1 LFKRTEKGNGM
12 KAVLVVAL
20 ALLLR
25 GTTIEAADKMTVAY
39 ATLGPA
45 LSPGWVT
52 SEKRIWRKHGLDVDL
67 VYLGGGARSVPA
79 LLSNSIQLFFG
90 SDTAAYVAAIQGA
103 KVVKLGVTMNTLGY
117 FLMTTP
123 EIRSIAD
130 LKGKVLGIG
139 LGRDLPYAHLTKILR
154 DNGIDPKTDV
164 KILPLGGGPGGYIAA
179 LKAGRIQASLII
191 PPNHLVAEK
200 AGLKALTKIDVP
212 TLAGGLNT
220 TQPLLEKNRDMFLR
234 FVKGYL
240 EGIHFMIR
248 NKEESLQVFAKYLQN
263 SDPAVNNY
271 LYDDI
276 TGRIEKDLRPSSEA
290 IRYMLDLIVL
300 DHPQAQRVSDK
311 DYWDLS
317 LLDEIGRSGFISQLQ
332 KGQ

>member
-1 LFKRTEKGNGM
+1 M

-311 DYWDLS
+311 DYWDLT
-317 LLDEIGRSGFISQLQ
+317 LLDEIRRSGFLNQLQ
-332 KGQ
+332 KSS

>member
-1 LFKRTEKGNGM
+1 M
-12 KAVLVVAL
+12 KTFLAGVGL
-20 ALLLR
+20 ALQF
-25 GTTIEAADKMTVAY
+25 TSAVAAEKMTVAY

-52 SEKRIWRKHGLDVDL
+52 SDKGIWRKHGLDVDL
-67 VYLGGGARSVPA
+67 VYLGGGSRSVPA
-79 LLSNSIQLFFG
+79 LLSGSIQLFFG

-103 KVVKLGVTMNTLGY
+103 KIVKLGVTMNTLGY
-117 FLMTTP
+117 FLMTSP
-123 EIRSIAD
+123 DIRSIAD

-139 LGRDLPYAHLTKILR
+139 LGRDLPYAHLTRILR

-164 KILPLGGGPGGYIAA
+164 KLLPLGGGPGGYISA
-179 LKAGRIQASLII
+179 LKAGRVQGSLLI

-220 TQPLLEKNRDMFLR
+220 SQPFLEKNRDTFIR

-240 EGIHFMIR
+240 EGIQYMTT
-248 NKEESLQVFAKYLQN
+248 NKNESLKTFAKYLQN
-263 SDPAVNNY
+263 SDPTVNAY

-276 TGRIEKDLRPSSEA
+276 TSRIEKDLRPTREA

-300 DHPQAQRVSDK
+300 DLPQAQRVSDK
-311 DYWDLS
+311 DFWDLS
-317 LLDEIGRSGFISQLQ
+317 LLDEIQKSGFIDQLQ
-332 KGQ
+332 KN

>member
-1 LFKRTEKGNGM
+1 M
-12 KAVLVVAL
+12 KTFLAGVGL
-20 ALLLR
+20 ALQF
-25 GTTIEAADKMTVAY
+25 TSAVAAEKMTVAY

-52 SEKRIWRKHGLDVDL
+52 SDKGIWRKHGLDVDL
-67 VYLGGGARSVPA
+67 VYLGGGSRSVPA
-79 LLSNSIQLFFG
+79 LLSGSIQLFFG

-103 KVVKLGVTMNTLGY
+103 KIVKLGVTMNTLGY
-117 FLMTTP
+117 FLMTSP
-123 EIRSIAD
+123 DIRSIAD

-139 LGRDLPYAHLTKILR
+139 LGRDLPYAHLTRILR

-164 KILPLGGGPGGYIAA
+164 KLLPLGGGPGGYISA
-179 LKAGRIQASLII
+179 LKAGRVQGSLLI

-220 TQPLLEKNRDMFLR
+220 SQPFLEKNRDTFIR

-240 EGIHFMIR
+240 EGIQYLTT
-248 NKEESLQVFAKYLQN
+248 NKNESLKTFAKYLQN
-263 SDPAVNNY
+263 SDPTVNAY

-276 TGRIEKDLRPSSEA
+276 TSRIEKDLRPTREA
-290 IRYMLDLIVL
+290 IQYMLDLIVL
-300 DHPQAQRVSDK
+300 DLPQAQRVSDK
-311 DYWDLS
+311 DFWDLS
-317 LLDEIGRSGFISQLQ
+317 LLDEIQKSGFIDQLQ
-332 KGQ
+332 KN

>member
-1 LFKRTEKGNGM
+1 M
-12 KAVLVVAL
+12 KTFLAAVGL
-20 ALLLR
+20 ALQF
-25 GTTIEAADKMTVAY
+25 TSAVAAEKMTVAY

-52 SEKRIWRKHGLDVDL
+52 SDKGIWRKHGLDVDL
-67 VYLGGGARSVPA
+67 VYLGGGSRSVPA
-79 LLSNSIQLFFG
+79 LLSGSIQLFFG

-103 KVVKLGVTMNTLGY
+103 KIVKLGVTMNTLGY
-117 FLMTTP
+117 FLMTSP
-123 EIRSIAD
+123 DIRSIAD

-139 LGRDLPYAHLTKILR
+139 LGRDLPYAHLTRILR

-164 KILPLGGGPGGYIAA
+164 KLLPLGGGPGGYISA
-179 LKAGRIQASLII
+179 LKAGRVQGSLLI

-220 TQPLLEKNRDMFLR
+220 SQPFLEKNRDTFIR

-240 EGIHFMIR
+240 EGIQYMTT
-248 NKEESLQVFAKYLQN
+248 NKNESLKTFAKYLQN
-263 SDPAVNNY
+263 SDPAVNAY

-276 TGRIEKDLRPSSEA
+276 TSRIEKDLRPTREA

-300 DHPQAQRVSDK
+300 DLPQAQRVSDK
-311 DYWDLS
+311 D
-317 LLDEIGRSGFISQLQ
+317 SGI
-332 KGQ
+332 

>member
-1 LFKRTEKGNGM
+1 M
-12 KAVLVVAL
+12 KAVLIVVL
-20 ALLLR
+20 AMLLR

-52 SEKRIWRKHGLDVDL
+52 SEKRVWQKHGLDVDL

-103 KVVKLGVTMNTLGY
+103 RVVKLGVTMNTLGY

-123 EIRSIAD
+123 EIQSIAD

-248 NKEESLQVFAKYLQN
+248 NKEESLKVFAKYLQN

-300 DHPQAQRVSDK
+300 DHPQAQRVADK

-317 LLDEIGRSGFISQLQ
+317 LLDEIRRSGFISQLQ

>member
-1 LFKRTEKGNGM
+1 MPNILISVLFVYWSST
-12 KAVLVVAL
+12 LH
-20 ALLLR
+20 
-25 GTTIEAADKMTVAY
+25 AADKMTVAY

-67 VYLGGGARSVPA
+67 VYLGGGSRSVPA
-79 LLSNSIQLFFG
+79 LMSGSIQLFMG
-90 SDTAAYVAAIQGA
+90 SDTAGYVAAIQGA

-117 FLMTTP
+117 FLMTAP

-130 LKGKVLGIG
+130 LKGKVLGVG
-139 LGRDLPYAHLTKILR
+139 LGRDLPYIHLTKILR
-154 DNGIDPKTDV
+154 DNGIDPKTEV
-164 KILPLGGGPGGYIAA
+164 KILPLGGGPGGYISA
-179 LKAGRIQASLII
+179 LKAGRVQASLII

-220 TQPLLEKNRDMFLR
+220 SQPMLEKNRDMFIR
-234 FVKGYL
+234 FLKGYL
-240 EGIHFMIR
+240 EGVYLMIR
-248 NKEESLQVFAKYLQN
+248 NKEESLKAFAKYLQN
-263 SDPAVNNY
+263 PDPVVNAY

-276 TGRIEKDLRPSSEA
+276 TSRIDRNLRPSSEA
-290 IRYMLDLIVL
+290 IRYMLDLIAL
-300 DHPQAQRVSDK
+300 DLPQAQRVSEK

-317 LLDEIGRSGFISQLQ
+317 LLDEIRRSGFMDQLQ
-332 KGQ
+332 KGF

>member
-1 LFKRTEKGNGM
+1 MPNILISVLFVYWSST
-12 KAVLVVAL
+12 LH
-20 ALLLR
+20 
-25 GTTIEAADKMTVAY
+25 AADKITVAY

-67 VYLGGGARSVPA
+67 VYLGGGSRSVPA
-79 LLSNSIQLFFG
+79 LMSGSIQLFMG
-90 SDTAAYVAAIQGA
+90 SDTAGYVAAIQGA

-117 FLMTTP
+117 FLMTAP

-130 LKGKVLGIG
+130 LKGKVLGVG
-139 LGRDLPYAHLTKILR
+139 LGRDLPYIHLTKILR
-154 DNGIDPKTDV
+154 DNGIDPKTEV
-164 KILPLGGGPGGYIAA
+164 KILPLGGGPGGYISA
-179 LKAGRIQASLII
+179 LKAGRVQASLII

-220 TQPLLEKNRDMFLR
+220 SQPMLEKNRDMFIR
-234 FVKGYL
+234 FLKGYL
-240 EGIHFMIR
+240 EGVYFMIR
-248 NKEESLQVFAKYLQN
+248 NKEESLKAFAKYLQN
-263 SDPAVNNY
+263 PDPVVNAY

-276 TGRIEKDLRPSSEA
+276 TSRIDRNLRPSSEA
-290 IRYMLDLIVL
+290 IRYMLDLIAL
-300 DHPQAQRVSDK
+300 DLPQAQRVSEK

-317 LLDEIGRSGFISQLQ
+317 LLDEIRRSGFMDQLQ
-332 KGQ
+332 KGF

>member
-1 LFKRTEKGNGM
+1 M
-12 KAVLVVAL
+12 KTFLAAVGL
-20 ALLLR
+20 ALQF
-25 GTTIEAADKMTVAY
+25 TSAVAAEKMTVAY

-52 SEKRIWRKHGLDVDL
+52 SDKGIWRKHGLDVDL
-67 VYLGGGARSVPA
+67 VYLGGGSRSVPA
-79 LLSNSIQLFFG
+79 LLSGSIQLFFG

-103 KVVKLGVTMNTLGY
+103 KIVKLGVTMNTLGY
-117 FLMTTP
+117 FLMTSP
-123 EIRSIAD
+123 DIRSIAD

-139 LGRDLPYAHLTKILR
+139 LGRDLPYAHLTRLLR

-164 KILPLGGGPGGYIAA
+164 KLLPLGGGPGGYISA
-179 LKAGRIQASLII
+179 LKAGRVQGSLLI

-220 TQPLLEKNRDMFLR
+220 SQPFLEKNRETFIR

-240 EGIHFMIR
+240 EGIRYMTT
-248 NKEESLQVFAKYLQN
+248 NKNESLKTFAKYLQN
-263 SDPAVNNY
+263 SDPAVNAY

-276 TGRIEKDLRPSSEA
+276 TSRIEKDLRPTREA

-300 DHPQAQRVSDK
+300 DLPQAQRVSDK
-311 DYWDLS
+311 DFWDLS
-317 LLDEIGRSGFISQLQ
+317 LLDEIQKSGFIDQLQ
-332 KGQ
+332 KN

>member
-1 LFKRTEKGNGM
+1 M
-12 KAVLVVAL
+12 KIALL
-20 ALLLR
+20 ALVAILLR
-25 GTTIEAADKMTVAY
+25 SPILEAADKMTVAY

-52 SEKRIWRKHGLDVDL
+52 SEKRIWQKHGLDVDL

-79 LLSNSIQLFFG
+79 LLSGSIQLFFG

-103 KVVKLGVTMNTLGY
+103 RVVKLGVTMNTLGY

-123 EIRSIAD
+123 DVRSIAD
-130 LKGKVLGIG
+130 LKGKVVGIG

-164 KILPLGGGPGGYIAA
+164 KILPLGGGPGGYISA
-179 LKAGRIQASLII
+179 LKAGRVQASMII
-191 PPNHLVAEK
+191 PPNHLVAER

-220 TQPLLEKNRDMFLR
+220 SQPLLDRNRDMFVR
-234 FVKGYL
+234 FIKGYL
-240 EGIHFMIR
+240 EGIQFMIQ
-248 NKEESLQVFAKYLQN
+248 NKNESLKTFAKYLQN
-263 SDPAVNNY
+263 PDPAVNAY

-276 TGRIEKDLRPSSEA
+276 TSRIARDLRPSSEA

-317 LLDEIGRSGFISQLQ
+317 LLDDNRR
-332 KGQ
+332 

>member
-1 LFKRTEKGNGM
+1 M
-12 KAVLVVAL
+12 KTFLAGVGL
-20 ALLLR
+20 ALQF
-25 GTTIEAADKMTVAY
+25 TSAVAAEKMTVAY

-52 SEKRIWRKHGLDVDL
+52 SDKGIWRKHGLDVEL
-67 VYLGGGARSVPA
+67 VYLGGGSRSVPA
-79 LLSNSIQLFFG
+79 LLSGSIQLFFG

-103 KVVKLGVTMNTLGY
+103 KIVKLGVTMNTLGY
-117 FLMTTP
+117 FLMTSP
-123 EIRSIAD
+123 DIRSIAD

-139 LGRDLPYAHLTKILR
+139 LGRDLPYAHLTRILR

-164 KILPLGGGPGGYIAA
+164 KLLPLGGGPGGYISA
-179 LKAGRIQASLII
+179 LKAGRVQGSLLI

-220 TQPLLEKNRDMFLR
+220 SQPFLEKNRDTFIR

-240 EGIHFMIR
+240 EGIQYMTT
-248 NKEESLQVFAKYLQN
+248 NKNESLKTFAKYLQN
-263 SDPAVNNY
+263 SDPTVNAY

-276 TGRIEKDLRPSSEA
+276 TSRIEKDLRPTREA
-290 IRYMLDLIVL
+290 IQYMLDLIVL
-300 DHPQAQRVSDK
+300 DLPQAQRVSDK
-311 DYWDLS
+311 DFWDLS
-317 LLDEIGRSGFISQLQ
+317 LLDEIQKSGFIDQLQ
-332 KGQ
+332 KN

>member
-1 LFKRTEKGNGM
+1 M
-12 KAVLVVAL
+12 KTSF
-20 ALLLR
+20 LLLLVLILY
-25 GTTIEAADKMTVAY
+25 TSALHAAEKMTVAY

-52 SEKRIWRKHGLDVDL
+52 SDKGIWRKHGLDVDL
-67 VYLGGGARSVPA
+67 VYLGGGSRSVPA
-79 LLSNSIQLFFG
+79 LLSGSIQLFFG

-103 KVVKLGVTMNTLGY
+103 KIIKLGVTMNTLGY

-130 LKGKVLGIG
+130 LRGKVLGIG

-164 KILPLGGGPGGYIAA
+164 KFLPLGGGPGGYISA
-179 LKAGRIQASLII
+179 LKAGRVQASMLI

-220 TQPLLEKNRDMFLR
+220 SQPILEKNREMFSR
-234 FVKGYL
+234 FIKGYL
-240 EGIHFMIR
+240 EGIQYMIR
-248 NKEESLQVFAKYLQN
+248 NKSESLKTFAKYLQN
-263 SDPAVNNY
+263 SDPAVNAY
-271 LYDDI
+271 LYEDI
-276 TGRIEKDLRPSSEA
+276 TSRIEKDLRPTTEA
-290 IRYMLDLIVL
+290 IRYMLDLIAQDL
-300 DHPQAQRVSDK
+300 PQAQRVSDK
-311 DYWDLS
+311 EFWDLS
-317 LLDEIGRSGFISQLQ
+317 LLDEIKKSGFVDQLQ
-332 KGQ
+332 KN

>member
-1 LFKRTEKGNGM
+1 M
-12 KAVLVVAL
+12 KTFLAGIGL
-20 ALLLR
+20 ALQF
-25 GTTIEAADKMTVAY
+25 TSAVAAEKMTVAY

-52 SEKRIWRKHGLDVDL
+52 SDKGIWRKHGLDVDL
-67 VYLGGGARSVPA
+67 VYLGGGSRSVPA
-79 LLSNSIQLFFG
+79 LLSGSIQLFFG

-103 KVVKLGVTMNTLGY
+103 KIVKLGVTMNTLGY
-117 FLMTTP
+117 FLMTSP
-123 EIRSIAD
+123 DIRSIAD

-139 LGRDLPYAHLTKILR
+139 LGRDLPYAHLTRILR

-164 KILPLGGGPGGYIAA
+164 KLLPLGGGPGGYISA
-179 LKAGRIQASLII
+179 LKAGRVQGSLII

-220 TQPLLEKNRDMFLR
+220 SQPFLEKNRDTFIR

-240 EGIHFMIR
+240 EGIQYMTT
-248 NKEESLQVFAKYLQN
+248 NKNESLKTFAKYLQN
-263 SDPAVNNY
+263 SDPAVNAY

-276 TGRIEKDLRPSSEA
+276 TSRIEKDLRPTREA

-300 DHPQAQRVSDK
+300 DLPQAQRVSDK
-311 DYWDLS
+311 DFWDLS
-317 LLDEIGRSGFISQLQ
+317 LLDEIQKSGFIDQLQ
-332 KGQ
+332 KN

>member
-1 LFKRTEKGNGM
+1 MNLSSLILCAM
-12 KAVLVVAL
+12 LLQASAL
-20 ALLLR
+20 Q
-25 GTTIEAADKMTVAY
+25 AADKMTVAY

-79 LLSNSIQLFFG
+79 LLSNSIQLFLG

-103 KVVKLGVTMNTLGY
+103 KVMKLGVTMNTLGY
-117 FLMTTP
+117 FLMTVP

-164 KILPLGGGPGGYIAA
+164 KMLPLGGGPGGYIAA
-179 LKAGRIQASLII
+179 LKAGRVHASLII
-191 PPNHLVAEK
+191 PPNHLIAEK

-220 TQPLLEKNRDMFLR
+220 SQPLLEKNRDMFLR

-240 EGIHFMIR
+240 EGIYFMIR
-248 NKEESLQVFAKYLQN
+248 NKEESLKVFAKYLQN
-263 SDPAVNNY
+263 SDPTVNGY

-276 TGRIEKDLRPSSEA
+276 TSRIEKDLRPSTEA

-311 DYWDLS
+311 DYWDLTI
-317 LLDEIGRSGFISQLQ
+317 LDEIRRSGFIDQLQ
-332 KGQ
+332 KGL

>member
-1 LFKRTEKGNGM
+1 M
-12 KAVLVVAL
+12 KTFLAGVGL
-20 ALLLR
+20 ALQF
-25 GTTIEAADKMTVAY
+25 TSAVAAEKMTVAY

-52 SEKRIWRKHGLDVDL
+52 SDKGIWRKHGLDVDL
-67 VYLGGGARSVPA
+67 VYLGGGSRSVPA
-79 LLSNSIQLFFG
+79 LLSGSIQLFFG

-103 KVVKLGVTMNTLGY
+103 KIVKLGVTMNTLGY
-117 FLMTTP
+117 FLMTSP
-123 EIRSIAD
+123 DIRSIAD

-139 LGRDLPYAHLTKILR
+139 LGRDLPYAHLTRILR

-164 KILPLGGGPGGYIAA
+164 KLLPLGGGPGGYISA
-179 LKAGRIQASLII
+179 LKAGRVQASLLI

-220 TQPLLEKNRDMFLR
+220 SQPFLEKNRDTFIR

-240 EGIHFMIR
+240 EGIQYMTT
-248 NKEESLQVFAKYLQN
+248 NKNESLKTFAKYLQN
-263 SDPAVNNY
+263 SDPAVNAY

-276 TGRIEKDLRPSSEA
+276 TSRIEKDLRPTREA
-290 IRYMLDLIVL
+290 IQYMLDLIVL
-300 DHPQAQRVSDK
+300 DLPQAQRVSDK
-311 DYWDLS
+311 DFWDLS
-317 LLDEIGRSGFISQLQ
+317 LLDEIQKSGFIDQLQ
-332 KGQ
+332 KN

>member
-1 LFKRTEKGNGM
+1 MPNILISVLFVYWSST
-12 KAVLVVAL
+12 LH
-20 ALLLR
+20 
-25 GTTIEAADKMTVAY
+25 AADKMTVAY

-67 VYLGGGARSVPA
+67 VYLGGGSRSVPA
-79 LLSNSIQLFFG
+79 LMSGSIQLFMG
-90 SDTAAYVAAIQGA
+90 SDTAGYVAAIQGA

-117 FLMTTP
+117 FLMTAP

-130 LKGKVLGIG
+130 LKGKVLGVG
-139 LGRDLPYAHLTKILR
+139 LGRDLPYIHLTKILR
-154 DNGIDPKTDV
+154 DNGIDPKTEV
-164 KILPLGGGPGGYIAA
+164 KILPLGGGPGGYISA
-179 LKAGRIQASLII
+179 LKTGRVQASLII

-220 TQPLLEKNRDMFLR
+220 SQPMLEKNRVMFIR
-234 FVKGYL
+234 FLKGYL
-240 EGIHFMIR
+240 EGVYFMIR
-248 NKEESLQVFAKYLQN
+248 NKEESLKAFAKYLQN
-263 SDPAVNNY
+263 PDPVVNAY

-276 TGRIEKDLRPSSEA
+276 TSRIDRNLRPSSEA
-290 IRYMLDLIVL
+290 IRYMLDLIAL
-300 DHPQAQRVSDK
+300 DLPQAQRVSEK

-317 LLDEIGRSGFISQLQ
+317 LLDEIRRSGFMDQLQ
-332 KGQ
+332 KGF

>member
-1 LFKRTEKGNGM
+1 MPNILISVLFVYWSST
-12 KAVLVVAL
+12 LH
-20 ALLLR
+20 
-25 GTTIEAADKMTVAY
+25 AADKMTVAY

-67 VYLGGGARSVPA
+67 VYLGGGSRSVPA
-79 LLSNSIQLFFG
+79 LMSGSIQLFMG
-90 SDTAAYVAAIQGA
+90 SDTASYVAAIQGA

-117 FLMTTP
+117 FLMTAP

-130 LKGKVLGIG
+130 LKGKVLGVG
-139 LGRDLPYAHLTKILR
+139 LGRDLPYIHLTKILR
-154 DNGIDPKTDV
+154 DNGIDPKTEV
-164 KILPLGGGPGGYIAA
+164 KILPLGGGPGGYISA
-179 LKAGRIQASLII
+179 LKAGRVQASLII

-220 TQPLLEKNRDMFLR
+220 SQPMLEKNRDMFIR
-234 FVKGYL
+234 FLKGYL
-240 EGIHFMIR
+240 EGVYFMIR
-248 NKEESLQVFAKYLQN
+248 NKEESLKAFAKYLQN
-263 SDPAVNNY
+263 PDPVVNAY

-276 TGRIEKDLRPSSEA
+276 TSRIDRNLRPSSEA
-290 IRYMLDLIVL
+290 IRYMLDLIAL
-300 DHPQAQRVSDK
+300 DLPQAQRVSEK

-317 LLDEIGRSGFISQLQ
+317 LLDEIRRSGFMDQLQ
-332 KGQ
+332 KGF

>member
-1 LFKRTEKGNGM
+1 M
-12 KAVLVVAL
+12 KTFLTAVGL
-20 ALLLR
+20 ALQF
-25 GTTIEAADKMTVAY
+25 TSAVAAEKMTVAY

-52 SEKRIWRKHGLDVDL
+52 SDKGIWRKHGLDVDL
-67 VYLGGGARSVPA
+67 VYLGGGSRSVPA
-79 LLSNSIQLFFG
+79 LLSGSIQLFFG

-103 KVVKLGVTMNTLGY
+103 KIVKLGVTMNTLGY
-117 FLMTTP
+117 FLMTSP
-123 EIRSIAD
+123 DIRSIAD

-139 LGRDLPYAHLTKILR
+139 LGRDLPYAHLTRILR

-164 KILPLGGGPGGYIAA
+164 KLLPLGGGPGGYISA
-179 LKAGRIQASLII
+179 LKTGRVQGSLLI

-220 TQPLLEKNRDMFLR
+220 SQPFLEKNRETFIR

-240 EGIHFMIR
+240 EGIQYMTT
-248 NKEESLQVFAKYLQN
+248 NKNESLKTFAKYLQN
-263 SDPAVNNY
+263 SDPAVNAY

-276 TGRIEKDLRPSSEA
+276 TSRIEKDLRPTREA

-300 DHPQAQRVSDK
+300 DLPQAQRVSDK
-311 DYWDLS
+311 DFWDLS
-317 LLDEIGRSGFISQLQ
+317 LLDEIQKSGFIDQLQ
-332 KGQ
+332 KN

>member
-1 LFKRTEKGNGM
+1 M
-12 KAVLVVAL
+12 KKILIVVA
-20 ALLLR
+20 ALFLCVSHLN
-25 GTTIEAADKMTVAY
+25 AADKMVVAY

-45 LSPGWVT
+45 LSPGWIT
-52 SEKRIWRKHGLDVDL
+52 AEKRIWRKHGLDVDL

-103 KVVKLGVTMNTLGY
+103 KLVKLGVTMNTLGY
-117 FLMTTP
+117 FLMTAP
-123 EIRSIAD
+123 EIRTIGD
-130 LKGKVLGIG
+130 LKGKVVGIG

-164 KILPLGGGPGGYIAA
+164 KMLPLGGGPSGYIAA
-179 LKAGRIQASLII
+179 LKAGRVQASLII

-220 TQPLLEKNRDMFLR
+220 SQPLLEKNRDVFVRFL
-234 FVKGYL
+234 KGYL
-240 EGIHFMIR
+240 EGIHYMIR
-248 NKEESLQVFAKYLQN
+248 NREDSLKVFAKYLQN
-263 SDPAVNNY
+263 SDASVNGY

-276 TGRIEKDLRPSSEA
+276 TSRIEKDLRPTHEA

-300 DHPQAQRVSDK
+300 DHPQAQRITDQ
-311 DYWDLS
+311 DFWDLT
-317 LLDEIGRSGFISQLQ
+317 LLEEIRRSGFLDQIRKSP
-332 KGQ
+332 

>member
-1 LFKRTEKGNGM
+1 M
-12 KAVLVVAL
+12 KTFLAGVGL
-20 ALLLR
+20 ALQF
-25 GTTIEAADKMTVAY
+25 TSAVAAEKMTVAY

-52 SEKRIWRKHGLDVDL
+52 SDKGIWRKHGLDVDL
-67 VYLGGGARSVPA
+67 VYLGGGSRSVPA
-79 LLSNSIQLFFG
+79 LLSGSIQLFFG

-103 KVVKLGVTMNTLGY
+103 KIVKLGVTMNTLGY
-117 FLMTTP
+117 FLMTSP
-123 EIRSIAD
+123 DIRSIAD

-139 LGRDLPYAHLTKILR
+139 LGRDLPYAHLTRILR

-164 KILPLGGGPGGYIAA
+164 KLLPLGGGPGGYISA
-179 LKAGRIQASLII
+179 LKAGRVQGSLLI

-220 TQPLLEKNRDMFLR
+220 SQPFLEKNRDTFIR

-240 EGIHFMIR
+240 EGIQYMTT
-248 NKEESLQVFAKYLQN
+248 NKNESLKTFAKYLQN
-263 SDPAVNNY
+263 SDPTVNAN

-276 TGRIEKDLRPSSEA
+276 TSRIEKDLRPTREA
-290 IRYMLDLIVL
+290 IQYMLDLIVL
-300 DHPQAQRVSDK
+300 DLPQAQRVSDK
-311 DYWDLS
+311 DFWDLS
-317 LLDEIGRSGFISQLQ
+317 LLDEIQKSGFIDQLQ
-332 KGQ
+332 KN

>member
-1 LFKRTEKGNGM
+1 
-12 KAVLVVAL
+12 
-20 ALLLR
+20 
-25 GTTIEAADKMTVAY
+25 MTVAY

-67 VYLGGGARSVPA
+67 VYLGGDSRSVPA
-79 LLSNSIQLFFG
+79 LMSGSIQLFMG
-90 SDTAAYVAAIQGA
+90 SDTAGYVAAIQGA

-117 FLMTTP
+117 FLMTAP

-130 LKGKVLGIG
+130 LKGKVLGVG
-139 LGRDLPYAHLTKILR
+139 LGRDLPYIHLTKILR
-154 DNGIDPKTDV
+154 DNGIDPKTEV
-164 KILPLGGGPGGYIAA
+164 KILPLGGGPGGYISA
-179 LKAGRIQASLII
+179 LKAGRVQASLII

-220 TQPLLEKNRDMFLR
+220 SQPMLEKNRDMFIR
-234 FVKGYL
+234 FLKGYL
-240 EGIHFMIR
+240 EGVYFMIR
-248 NKEESLQVFAKYLQN
+248 NKEESLKAFAKYLQN
-263 SDPAVNNY
+263 PDPVVNAY

-276 TGRIEKDLRPSSEA
+276 TSRIDRNLRPSSEA
-290 IRYMLDLIVL
+290 IRYMLDLIAL
-300 DHPQAQRVSDK
+300 DLPQAQRVSEK

-317 LLDEIGRSGFISQLQ
+317 LLDEIRRSGFMDQLQ
-332 KGQ
+332 KGF